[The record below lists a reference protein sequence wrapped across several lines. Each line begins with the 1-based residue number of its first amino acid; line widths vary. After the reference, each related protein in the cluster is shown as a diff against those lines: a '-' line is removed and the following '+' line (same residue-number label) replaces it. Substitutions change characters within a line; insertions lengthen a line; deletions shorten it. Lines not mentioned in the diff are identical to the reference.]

1 LFTQP
6 ANIEELF
13 LISGE
18 NPADHFE
25 YQEVDVACNY
35 FFENG
40 TVIKAFKDVDRFD
53 AEVARKLN
61 ERPGTVARYLKT
73 AKLLYERIGKI
84 FLDHSL
90 HQRNTWVNKRLFSA
104 ISALRWSYL
113 TSSLDKFNRKKFRSP
128 EARQI
133 FNRFATY
140 NGSDPFRAPAMLS
153 MIPHLE
159 QNEGVYYPARGMI
172 SITQSIYD
180 LAVRKG
186 VKFYFNTPVQSI
198 IHNEG
203 RARGVV
209 TKDGNIY
216 ADAVISNVDI
226 IYTYKNLLRDTVR
239 TRKILKAERSS
250 SALIFFWGIRKQFG
264 QLGLHNIFFSKDYQA
279 EFRAI
284 FGSDKIYQDPTVYV
298 NISSILDAEHAPP
311 GCANW
316 FVMINVPNNNNQDWS
331 QLIITARRNVI
342 SKLSRLLDTDLDP
355 LIETEEIIDPQ
366 KLEAQTA
373 SYGGSLYGSSSNS
386 TMSAFLRH
394 PNFSKEDRGL
404 FFCGGTVHPG
414 GGIPLCLKSAA
425 ITARL
430 VTQYFNK

>member
-6 ANIEELF
+6 GNIEELF
-13 LISGE
+13 LLSGE
-18 NPADHFE
+18 NPGDHFK
-25 YQEVDVACNY
+25 YQEVEVACNY

-53 AEVARKLN
+53 AEVAGKLK
-61 ERPGTVARYLKT
+61 ERPGAITSYLQN
-73 AKLLYERIGKI
+73 AKLLYEKIGKI

-90 HQRNTWVNKRLFSA
+90 HQRNTWVSKRL
-104 ISALRWSYL
+104 ISAVSVLRWSYL
-113 TSSLDKFNRKKFRSP
+113 TCSLDNFNKKMFSSP

-140 NGSDPFRAPAMLS
+140 NGSDPYRALAMLS

-172 SITQSIYD
+172 SITKSLYD

-186 VKFYFNTPVQSI
+186 VKFYFNSPVQSI

-203 RARGVV
+203 KARGVV
-209 TKDGNIY
+209 TGDGNRY

-226 IYTYKNLLRDTVR
+226 VYTYKNLLRDTLR

-250 SALIFFWGIRKQFG
+250 SALIFFWGIRKQFE

-279 EFRAI
+279 EFRSI
-284 FGSDKIYQDPTVYV
+284 FGSAKIYHDPTVYV
-298 NISSILDAEHAPP
+298 NISSTLDPEHAPP

-316 FVMINVPNNNNQDWS
+316 FVMINVPNNKGQDWS
-331 QLIITARRNVI
+331 QLIITARKNVVD
-342 SKLSRLLDTDLDP
+342 KLNRLLDTELDS
-355 LIETEEIIDPQ
+355 LIETEEIIDPHE
-366 KLEAQTA
+366 LEMQTA

-414 GGIPLCLKSAA
+414 GGVPLCLKSAA
-425 ITARL
+425 ITAGL
-430 VTQYFNK
+430 VKQYFNN